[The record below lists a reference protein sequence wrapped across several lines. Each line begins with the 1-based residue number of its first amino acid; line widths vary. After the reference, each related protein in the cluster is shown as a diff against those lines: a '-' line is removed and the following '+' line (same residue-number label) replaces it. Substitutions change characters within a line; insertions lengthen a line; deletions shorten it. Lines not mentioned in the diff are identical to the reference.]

1 MSKLSF
7 RLAEAVNAGRKQ
19 RSAAL
24 TRASILEAL
33 LRKRAEAAQRG
44 LGGLE
49 QQLRSQIRWSL
60 PIQKPAE
67 QADADAQ
74 APSESPTPS
83 GDPA

>member
-19 RSAAL
+19 RSAL

-49 QQLRSQIRWSL
+49 QQLRSQINWSL

-67 QADADAQ
+67 EAAAEGKDGREDPCADRI
-74 APSESPTPS
+74 
-83 GDPA
+83 